1 MPHKREG
8 AAELRRRV
16 SLVEDD
22 AANRELER
30 ETPAFTG
37 VLDPAIV
44 EQLRMLASAGNS
56 ELLARLEVAF
66 ARDTPTRLAALRS
79 AIANGDY
86 DAVAFNAHTL
96 KGSAANLGAIHVVA
110 ACKAIEGAAE
120 NDGATQLEPLV
131 QALDQAAAV
140 ALSALAGLARSG

>member
-1 MPHKREG
+1 MLDKRED
-8 AAELRRRV
+8 AAERPRRV
-16 SLVEDD
+16 PLAEDD
-22 AANRELER
+22 DANRELER
-30 ETPAFTG
+30 ETPPSTG

-44 EQLRMLASAGNS
+44 EQLRMLARAGNS

-79 AIANGDY
+79 AIANGDH

-120 NDGATQLEPLV
+120 SAGAEDIEPLAE
-131 QALDQAAAV
+131 ALDEAAAT
-140 ALSALAGLARSG
+140 AQSALARLARSG